1 MKAENGEIKY
11 YIGIVALAAILVGVL
26 FITSTQSSAVVELGD
41 TVQVD
46 YTGKLPDGTVF
57 DTSDPEVAKSA
68 GLYQEGR
75 PYQPLPVVMGAQSVI
90 KGFEDGLFGM
100 KVGENRTLTIAP
112 EDGYGPSDPTKIDV
126 IPQLND
132 IPATQTFMRE
142 IDVPAI
148 QFNMTFGTDYKV
160 GDIIPIPDSSIN
172 ITVIEIGENVKM
184 SYDMEVGDIVDSG
197 ETLWTDEVVEVNS
210 SHIVVKHD
218 VEVGDV
224 IQFPESPWNSTVL
237 EVTGT
242 NITLQHNPIP
252 DTTIYTTVQTMFGP
266 QQVPAEVHF
275 NETDIILDSNHH
287 LASKTLI
294 FEVEVV
300 AIEKAST
307 ESAGTESVGIELIDT
322 E

>member
-11 YIGIVALAAILVGVL
+11 YIGIVALAAILIGVL
-26 FITSTQSSAVVELGD
+26 FITSMEGSTVVEMGD

-46 YTGKLPDGTVF
+46 YTGKLPDGTIF
-57 DTSDPEVAKSA
+57 DTSDPEVALSA
-68 GLYQEGR
+68 GVYQEER
-75 PYQPLPVVMGAQSVI
+75 PYQPLQVGVGAHNVI
-90 KGFEDGLFGM
+90 KGFEDGLLGM
-100 KVGENRTLTIAP
+100 KEGESRTLTIAP
-112 EDGYGPSDPTKIDV
+112 EDGYGPLDPTKIDV

-142 IDVPAI
+142 ISVPAI
-148 QFNMTFGTDYKV
+148 QFNMTFGTDYEV
-160 GDIIPIPDSSIN
+160 GDVIPIPDSPIN
-172 ITVIEIGENVKM
+172 ITVLKIGETVNM
-184 SYDMEVGDIVDSG
+184 SYNMEVGDKIEGG
-197 ETLWTDEVVEVNS
+197 ETLWADEVIEVNL
-210 SHIVVKHD
+210 SHIVVRHD

-252 DTTIYTTVQTMFGP
+252 DTTIFTTVQTMFGP
-266 QQVPAEVHF
+266 QQVPAQVHF
-275 NETDIILDSNHH
+275 NETDIILDSNHF
-287 LASKTLI
+287 LAGKTLT

-307 ESAGTESVGIELIDT
+307 ELASIE
-322 E
+322 

>member
-1 MKAENGEIKY
+1 MKAEDGDNKY
-11 YIGIVALAAILVGVL
+11 YIGIVGLVAILIGIL
-26 FITSTQSSAVVELGD
+26 FITSIQGSAVVEMD
-41 TVQVD
+41 DIVQVD
-46 YTGKLPDGTVF
+46 YTGKLTDGTVF
-57 DTSDPEVAKSA
+57 DTSDPEVAASA
-68 GLYQEGR
+68 GVYQEGR
-75 PYQPLPVVMGAQSVI
+75 PYQPLKVGVGAHNVI
-90 KGFEDGLFGM
+90 KGFEDGLLGM
-100 KVGENRTLTIAP
+100 KVGDIRTLTIAP
-112 EDGYGPSDPTKIDV
+112 EDGYGPSDPTKTDV

-142 IDVPAI
+142 INVPAI
-148 QFNMTFGTDYKV
+148 QFNMTFGTDYEV

-172 ITVIEIGENVKM
+172 ITVLEIGENVKM

-197 ETLWTDEVVEVNS
+197 ETLWTDEVIEVNS
-210 SHIVVKHD
+210 SHIVVRHD

-252 DTTIYTTVQTMFGP
+252 DTTFYTTVQTMFGP
-266 QQVPAEVHF
+266 QQVPAQVHF

-287 LASKTLI
+287 LAGKTLI

-307 ESAGTESVGIELIDT
+307 ESAGIE
-322 E
+322 

>member
-1 MKAENGEIKY
+1 MKAENEDIKY

-26 FITSTQSSAVVELGD
+26 FITSTQSSAVVEMGD

-57 DTSDPEVAKSA
+57 DTSDPEVAVSA
-68 GLYQEGR
+68 GVYQEGR
-75 PYQPLPVVMGAQSVI
+75 PYQPLMVGVGAHNVI
-90 KGFEDGLFGM
+90 KGFEDGLLGM
-100 KVGENRTLTIAP
+100 EEGESKTLTIAP

-126 IPQLND
+126 IPQLDD

-142 IDVPAI
+142 IGVPAM
-148 QFNMTFGTDYKV
+148 QFNMTFGTGNKV
-160 GDIIPIPDSSIN
+160 GDIINVPDSAIN
-172 ITVIEIGENVKM
+172 MTILEIGETVNI
-184 SYDMEVGDIVDSG
+184 SYNFEVGDIVDG
-197 ETLWTDEVVEVNS
+197 GNTVWADEVIEVNS
-210 SHIVVKHD
+210 SHIVIRHN
-218 VEVGDV
+218 VEVGDI

-237 EVTGT
+237 EVTET

-252 DTTIYTTVQTMFGP
+252 DTTVYTTMQTMFGP
-266 QQVPAEVHF
+266 QQVPVEVHF
-275 NETDIILDSNHH
+275 NETDIILDSNHF
-287 LASKTLI
+287 LAGKTLT

-307 ESAGTESVGIELIDT
+307 ELVSIEQVDT

>member
-1 MKAENGEIKY
+1 MKAENEDIKY

-26 FITSTQSSAVVELGD
+26 FITSMDGSTVVEMGD

-90 KGFEDGLFGM
+90 KGFEDGLLGM
-100 KVGENRTLTIAP
+100 KVGESKTLTIAP

-142 IDVPAI
+142 INVPAI
-148 QFNMTFGTDYKV
+148 QFNMTFGDENKV
-160 GDIIPIPDSSIN
+160 GDIIPVPGSSIN
-172 ITVIEIGENVKM
+172 MTILEIGETVKL
-184 SYDMEVGDIVDSG
+184 SYDMEVGDIVDGG
-197 ETLWTDEVVEVNS
+197 ETLWADEVIEVNS
-210 SHIVVKHD
+210 TQIVVRHD
-218 VEVGDV
+218 VEVGDI
-224 IQFPESPWNSTVL
+224 IQFPETPWNSTVL
-237 EVTGT
+237 EVTET

-252 DTTIYTTVQTMFGP
+252 DTTVYTTVQTLFGP
-266 QQVPAEVHF
+266 QQVPVEVHF
-275 NETDIILDSNHH
+275 NETDIILDSNRF
-287 LASKTLI
+287 LAGKTLI
-294 FEVEVV
+294 FEVEVI

-307 ESAGTESVGIELIDT
+307 ELVSTEMVSIE
-322 E
+322 

>member
-75 PYQPLPVVMGAQSVI
+75 PYKPLSVVMGAQSVI
-90 KGFEDGLFGM
+90 KGFEEGLLGM
-100 KVGENRTLTIAP
+100 KVGESRTLTIAP

-132 IPATQTFMRE
+132 IPATETFEFERE
-142 IDVPAI
+142 INISVI
-148 QFNMTFGTDYKV
+148 QFNMTFGTDYEV
-160 GDIIPIPDSSIN
+160 GDIIPIPDSPIN
-172 ITVIEIGENVKM
+172 ITILEIGETVKF
-184 SYDMEVGDIVDSG
+184 SYNMEVGDRIEGGDTMWV
-197 ETLWTDEVVEVNS
+197 DEVIELNS
-210 SHIVVKHD
+210 THISMKHD
-218 VEVGDV
+218 VEVGDI
-224 IQFPESPWNSTVL
+224 IQFPDRPWNSTVL
-237 EVTGT
+237 EVTET

-266 QQVPAEVHF
+266 QQVPVQVHF
-275 NETDIILDSNHH
+275 NETHIIQDKNHF
-287 LASKTLI
+287 LAGKTLT

-307 ESAGTESVGIELIDT
+307 ESVGIE
-322 E
+322 

>member
-1 MKAENGEIKY
+1 MKAENEDIKY
-11 YIGIVALAAILVGVL
+11 YIGIVALAAILVGIL
-26 FITSTQSSAVVELGD
+26 FITSIEGNAVVEMGD

-90 KGFEDGLFGM
+90 KGFEDGLLGM
-100 KVGENRTLTIAP
+100 KVGESKTLTIAP

-142 IDVPAI
+142 INVPAI
-148 QFNMTFGTDYKV
+148 QFNMTFGDENKV
-160 GDIIPIPDSSIN
+160 GDIIPVPGSSIN
-172 ITVIEIGENVKM
+172 MTILEIGETVKL
-184 SYDMEVGDIVDSG
+184 SYDMEVGDIVDGG
-197 ETLWTDEVVEVNS
+197 ETLWADEVIEVNS
-210 SHIVVKHD
+210 TQIVMRHD
-218 VEVGDV
+218 VEVGDI
-224 IQFPESPWNSTVL
+224 IQFPETPWNSTVL
-237 EVTGT
+237 EVTET

-252 DTTIYTTVQTMFGP
+252 DTTVYTTVQTLFGP
-266 QQVPAEVHF
+266 QQVPVEVHF
-275 NETDIILDSNHH
+275 NETDIILDSNHF
-287 LASKTLI
+287 LAGKTLV

-307 ESAGTESVGIELIDT
+307 ELVSTEMISIE
-322 E
+322 